1 MTVTD
6 LPTAI
11 TDDEIRQWATATGRQ
26 VGQKGRISKEL
37 RAEYERM
44 AGDADDILPEGAVPR
59 VLHPA
64 PSDDPGPPEK
74 PARAETPPRRIATRR
89 RAGWKF
95 WEAPKPSSGK
105 GKTSSKPKYPRIPVD
120 RLIERGWDVLAR
132 MFQPVNLPVSRVL
145 AFQAPVAGVMLEDVV
160 KGTIVDLV
168 LQPIARAEAKLEVV
182 GALAGPPAIVLAL
195 QLPGNQPFNEDGS
208 PNRAGAVR
216 HQVLMSALEESLM
229 MWDEVTKSRMADVQ
243 EKVAANEARR
253 KEVQTIIG
261 MIFAP
266 PEDVAQAAA
275 AEEAAMA
282 NAREHMRGT

>member
-1 MTVTD
+1 MTVTE
-6 LPTAI
+6 LPAAI
-11 TDDEIRQWATATGRQ
+11 SDEEIRQWAQATGRT
-26 VGQKGRISKEL
+26 VGVKGRISKEL

-44 AGDADDILPEGAVPR
+44 ARDGDEVFPAAAVPR
-59 VLHPA
+59 TLPDPA
-64 PSDDPGPPEK
+64 GDGEPAER
-74 PARAETPPRRIATRR
+74 PARAETRPRQVKAATGWRSRIW
-89 RAGWKF
+89 GQ
-95 WEAPKPSSGK
+95 PKPGPKSG
-105 GKTSSKPKYPRIPVD
+105 GKAKAKYPRIPVD

-195 QLPGNQPFNEDGS
+195 QLPGNQPVNEDGT
-208 PNRAGAVR
+208 PNKAGAIR
-216 HQVLMSALEESLM
+216 HQVLMSALEEALM
-229 MWDEVTKSRMADVQ
+229 MWDEVTRSRMAEVQ
-243 EKVAANEARR
+243 QKVQANEARR

-266 PEDVAQAAA
+266 PDDVAQAEA
-275 AEEAAMA
+275 AEDEAIK
-282 NAREHMRGT
+282 NAREHMRGTS